1 MVEITM
7 ELKPEFGNV
16 KSYYGKARV
25 IKDKE
30 GEMIL
35 QSYET
40 LIASYKEGI
49 FKMLCEEDHLT
60 NTTLRHLGEFMQ
72 QMGLEKKTKKELVKL
87 L

>member
-7 ELKPEFGNV
+7 ELRPEFGHV

-25 IKDKE
+25 IKSKE

-40 LIASYKEGI
+40 LIAIYKEGI
-49 FKMLCEEDHLT
+49 FKMLCEESHLT
-60 NTTLRHLGEFMQ
+60 NTTLRHLNEFMQ